1 MSRPFRDSGRAEAGS
16 RDPFIGLL
24 QAALA
29 IVLLAAV
36 AITLVLLVG
45 VAPPRASAAV
55 RRVPPGSAVPAIA
68 SASDGD
74 TLLLAAGVHRGPITI
89 ARRVALIGE
98 PGAVV
103 DGGGR
108 GSVITVAAGGV
119 RIERLSI
126 RASGDKAEDLDSGVR
141 LTSAPGARLAHLRLE
156 NVRYGIAA
164 ERCDDLD
171 VEECT
176 LTGRVVPSIDA
187 APEMDVAAGNGI
199 HVWYSRGAR
208 VRRTEIRRFMDGI
221 YLSFADSI
229 RIEGCGSSGNGRY
242 GLHTMYC
249 QDNRIAENRFTG
261 NIAGCAI
268 MFSNHL
274 ELARNDFMHNR
285 GPRTYGILLRDCSD
299 GFFHENRLVDNTIAV
314 FMDGSNRNH
323 IHGNLVQ
330 DDGWGVILFS
340 SCDGNE
346 FAGNDFVNIDY
357 PVALDM
363 RRTDNRF
370 DDGARGNYWSA
381 SAPYDLNADG
391 IGDVPYGPVSAFAFL
406 SKQYPDLAI
415 FGESPAAGALS
426 LAERTIPALRP
437 SEALD
442 HYPLVH
448 PAGAGVGSRSAAGD
462 LPAAASF
469 GSDPASG
476 TRRAAPRA
484 AAAGFLLLA
493 GAGAIGIARRRGPR

>member
-1 MSRPFRDSGRAEAGS
+1 VILHFVRRAAMGAA
-16 RDPFIGLL
+16 LL
-24 QAALA
+24 ALAAPLAAPSPARATVRAVAPGNAPAALA
-29 IVLLAAV
+29 AA
-36 AITLVLLVG
+36 A
-45 VAPPRASAAV
+45 
-55 RRVPPGSAVPAIA
+55 
-68 SASDGD
+68 DGD
-74 TLLLAAGVHRGPITI
+74 TLLLGAGVHAGPLVV
-89 ARRVALIGE
+89 ARRVAVIGA

-103 DGGGR
+103 DGRGK
-108 GSVITVAAGGV
+108 GSVIVVTVGGV
-119 RIERLSI
+119 ALSGLTI
-126 RASGDKAEDLDSGVR
+126 RRSGDDTQNLDAGVR
-141 LTSAPGARLAHLRLE
+141 LASAPGARLAHLRIE
-156 NVRYGIAA
+156 DVRYGIAA

-171 VEECT
+171 VEDCV

-187 APEMDVAAGNGI
+187 TPEMDVAAGNGI

-229 RIEGCGSSGNGRY
+229 RIERCGSSGNGRY

-274 ELARNDFMHNR
+274 ELARNDFAHNR

-314 FMDGSNRNH
+314 FMDGSNRNR

-340 SCDGNE
+340 SCAGNE
-346 FAGNDFVNIDY
+346 LAGNDFVNIDY

-381 SAPYDLNADG
+381 SEPYDLNADG
-391 IGDVPYGPVSAFAFL
+391 IGDVPYSPVSAFAFL

-437 SEALD
+437 SDAVD
-442 HYPLVH
+442 HYPLVR
-448 PAGAGVGSRSAAGD
+448 PAGAGVGSGAESGSRPRHDDPSAA
-462 LPAAASF
+462 
-469 GSDPASG
+469 
-476 TRRAAPRA
+476 AAPTRHA
-484 AAAGFLLLA
+484 PHPAAAGFLILA
-493 GAGAIGIARRRGPR
+493 GAGAFGVARRRGLPWNRSSPRGSR

>member
-1 MSRPFRDSGRAEAGS
+1 MNPRASERLAS
-16 RDPFIGLL
+16 ALQIALL
-24 QAALA
+24 VA
-29 IVLLAAV
+29 LLAAV
-36 AITLVLLVG
+36 ALTLLLVMG
-45 VAPPRASAAV
+45 AASPRAGAAATLRVAPGQAAA
-55 RRVPPGSAVPAIA
+55 RLLGAV
-68 SASDGD
+68 DGD
-74 TLLLAAGVHRGPITI
+74 TLLLAPGIHPGPLVVT
-89 ARRVALIGE
+89 RRVALIGA

-108 GSVITVAAGGV
+108 GSIITVLAAGV
-119 RIERLSI
+119 RIERLALK
-126 RASGDKAEDLDSGVR
+126 RSGDRFEDLDAGVR
-141 LTSAPGARLAHLRLE
+141 LSSPGARLAGLRIE
-156 NVRYGIAA
+156 DVRYGIAA
-164 ERCDDLD
+164 ERSDDLD
-171 VEECT
+171 VEDCS
-176 LTGRVVPSIDA
+176 LAGRVVPSVEA

-208 VRRTEIRRFMDGI
+208 IRRSEIRRFMDGI

-249 QDNRIAENRFTG
+249 QDNRIASNRFTG

-314 FMDGSNRNH
+314 FMDGSNRNR

-370 DDGARGNYWSA
+370 DDGAHGNYWSA

-415 FGESPAAGALS
+415 FGESPAAAALS

-437 SEALD
+437 SEAVD
-442 HYPLVH
+442 HYPLVR
-448 PAGAGVGSRSAAGD
+448 PAGAGVGTRSAAGD
-462 LPAAASF
+462 LPAA
-469 GSDPASG
+469 GSSGSNHASG
-476 TRRAAPRA
+476 TRRGAPRA

-493 GAGAIGIARRRGPR
+493 GAGALGFARRRGSR

>member
-1 MSRPFRDSGRAEAGS
+1 MNPRASERLAS
-16 RDPFIGLL
+16 ALQIALL
-24 QAALA
+24 VA
-29 IVLLAAV
+29 LLAAV
-36 AITLVLLVG
+36 ALTLLLVMG
-45 VAPPRASAAV
+45 AASPRAGAATIRVAPGQAAA
-55 RRVPPGSAVPAIA
+55 RLLGAA
-68 SASDGD
+68 DGD
-74 TLLLAAGVHRGPITI
+74 TRLLEPGVHPGPLVVT
-89 ARRVALIGE
+89 RKVALIGV

-108 GSVITVAAGGV
+108 GSIITVLAAGV
-119 RIERLSI
+119 RIERLAL
-126 RASGDKAEDLDSGVR
+126 RRSGDRFEDLDAGVR
-141 LTSAPGARLAHLRLE
+141 LSSAPGARLAGLRIE
-156 NVRYGIAA
+156 DVRYGIAA
-164 ERCDDLD
+164 ERSDDLD
-171 VEECT
+171 VEDCS
-176 LTGRVVPSIDA
+176 LTGRVVPSVDA

-199 HVWYSRGAR
+199 HVWYSRGASI
-208 VRRTEIRRFMDGI
+208 RRTEIRRFMDGI

-249 QDNRIAENRFTG
+249 QDNRIAANRFTG

-314 FMDGSNRNH
+314 FMDGSNRNR

-391 IGDVPYGPVSAFAFL
+391 IGDVPYAPVSAFAFL

-437 SEALD
+437 SEAVD
-442 HYPLVH
+442 HYPLVR
-448 PAGAGVGSRSAAGD
+448 PAGAGVGSRSVAGVP
-462 LPAAASF
+462 PAAAS
-469 GSDPASG
+469 
-476 TRRAAPRA
+476 AAGPVQREVHP

-493 GAGAIGIARRRGPR
+493 GAGVIGIARRKAAR

>member
-1 MSRPFRDSGRAEAGS
+1 MNPRASERLAS
-16 RDPFIGLL
+16 ALQIALL
-24 QAALA
+24 VA
-29 IVLLAAV
+29 LLAAV
-36 AITLVLLVG
+36 ALTLLLVMG
-45 VAPPRASAAV
+45 AASPRAGAATIRVAPGQAAA
-55 RRVPPGSAVPAIA
+55 RLLGAA
-68 SASDGD
+68 DGD
-74 TLLLAAGVHRGPITI
+74 TLLLEPGVHPGPLVVT
-89 ARRVALIGE
+89 RKVALIGV

-108 GSVITVAAGGV
+108 GSIITVLAAGV
-119 RIERLSI
+119 RIERLAL
-126 RASGDKAEDLDSGVR
+126 RRSGDRFEDLDAGVR
-141 LTSAPGARLAHLRLE
+141 LSSAPGARLAGLRIE
-156 NVRYGIAA
+156 DVRYGIAA
-164 ERCDDLD
+164 ERSDDLD
-171 VEECT
+171 VEDCS
-176 LTGRVVPSIDA
+176 LTGRVVPSVDA

-208 VRRTEIRRFMDGI
+208 IRRTEIRRFMDGI

-249 QDNRIAENRFTG
+249 QDNRIAANRFMG

-314 FMDGSNRNH
+314 FMDGSNRNR

-391 IGDVPYGPVSAFAFL
+391 IGDVPYAPVSAFAFL

-437 SEALD
+437 SEAVD
-442 HYPLVH
+442 HYPLVR
-448 PAGAGVGSRSAAGD
+448 PAGAGVGSRSVAGVP
-462 LPAAASF
+462 PAAAS
-469 GSDPASG
+469 
-476 TRRAAPRA
+476 AAGPVQREVHP

-493 GAGAIGIARRRGPR
+493 GAGVIGIARRKAAR